1 MERQFKVLQV
11 GCGGISGAWTP
22 HVSAR
27 ADVTYVGAVD
37 IRLESAQ
44 AFVEKYN
51 LNCPVFSDLEEALR
65 GTGANLV
72 IDNTIPE
79 SHHRVVT
86 SALRAGCDVLG
97 EKPLAASLA
106 EARDMVDTA
115 RSTGHRYSVMQNR
128 RYIRNNRS
136 FADIVQ
142 SGVIG
147 QPGFIQSD
155 FFLGA
160 HFGGFR
166 DIMDSPLLL
175 DMAIHTFDQARFVTG
190 GIPVSVYCQEFNPPG
205 SWYKGNAGATAIFEF
220 SNGMVYTYS
229 GSWCATGCNTTWE
242 CTWRVSG
249 TAGSACWNGA
259 DAPWY
264 EIPEEDNNPASFIWK
279 TRKVTPEATWNGNE
293 GHQGCIDEMFAALC
307 EGRKAETDCTD
318 NIHSLAIVLAAID
331 SAKTGRKVIIDLN
344 SHHG

>member
-1 MERQFKVLQV
+1 MDKQFKVLQV

-22 HVSAR
+22 HVTAR
-27 ADVTYVGAVD
+27 KDVRYVGAMD
-37 IRLESAQ
+37 IRRESAE
-44 AFVEKYN
+44 AFVAKYG
-51 LNCPVFSDLEEALR
+51 LTCPVYTDLQEALR
-65 GTGANLV
+65 DAGANLV

-79 SHHRVVT
+79 SHHAVVT
-86 SALRAGCDVLG
+86 AALRAGCDVFG
-97 EKPLAASLA
+97 EKPLAASLEQA
-106 EARDMVDTA
+106 HDMVAAA
-115 RSTGHRYSVMQNR
+115 RETGQSYSVMQNR

-136 FADIVQ
+136 LQHIVQ

-166 DIMDSPLLL
+166 DVMDSPLLL

-220 SNGMVYTYS
+220 SNGMVYTYN
-229 GSWCATGCNTTWE
+229 GSWCATGCNTSWE
-242 CTWRVSG
+242 CDWRVSG
-249 TAGSACWNGA
+249 TMGSACWNGK
-259 DAPWY
+259 DVPWY
-264 EIPEEDNNPASFIWK
+264 EVPEEGNDPATFQWK
-279 TRKVTPEATWNGNE
+279 TRKVTPEPDWNGNE
-293 GHQGCIDEMFAALC
+293 GHQGCIDEMFAALL

-318 NIHSLAIVLAAID
+318 NIHSLAMVLAAIQ
-331 SAKTGRKVIIDLN
+331 SAKTGQKIMI
-344 SHHG
+344 